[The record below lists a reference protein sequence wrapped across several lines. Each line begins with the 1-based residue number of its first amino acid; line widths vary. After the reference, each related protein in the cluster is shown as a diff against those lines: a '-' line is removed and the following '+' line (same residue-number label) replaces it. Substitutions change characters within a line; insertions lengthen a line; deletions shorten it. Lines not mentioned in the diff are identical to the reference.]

1 MAETLRI
8 HLLSGPRNISTALMY
23 SFAQRADTTVVDEPL
38 YAHYLKVTGVDHPGR
53 DEVLADQE
61 NNGQQVVDKEIMAG
75 WPRPVVFFKHIAKHI
90 IDLDPAFLLDGKV
103 LFLIREPDQML
114 SSFINQVPN
123 PTLQETALK
132 EQWELAEW
140 LQAQG
145 QRPLVLDSKSV
156 LLQPEETM
164 TSLCAAL
171 GIAYEPA
178 MLHWEAG
185 ARPEDGIWAP
195 YWYSNV
201 HKSTGFGTYKRKEVT
216 IEERL
221 QPLLAQCNDYYQR
234 LAQFAL

>member
-38 YAHYLKVTGVDHPGR
+38 YAHYLKVTGLDHPGR
-53 DEVLADQE
+53 DEVLAVQE
-61 NNGQQVVDKEIMAG
+61 NDGQQVVDKEVMAG
-75 WPRPVVFFKHIAKHI
+75 WPRPVVFFKHIAKQF
-90 IDLDPAFLLDGKV
+90 IDIDPAFLLDGKV

-114 SSFINQVPN
+114 SSFIEQVPN

-145 QRPLVLDSKSV
+145 QRPLSL

-164 TSLCAAL
+164 TRLCAAL
-171 GIAYEPA
+171 GISFDPA

-201 HKSTGFGTYKRKEVT
+201 HKSTGFGNYKRKEVT

-221 QPLLAQCNDYYQR
+221 QPLLAQCKDYYQR
-234 LAQFAL
+234 LAQFSL